1 MKKLLIL
8 STAVFLFTGLGFA
21 QTGAGAGAGKGKAKD
36 STSKKAMPKS
46 CPGKTCGKKKG

>member
-8 STAVFLFTGLGFA
+8 TTSAFLFTGFAFA
-21 QTGAGAGAGKGKAKD
+21 QTGANAGKGKAKD
-36 STSKKAMPKS
+36 STSKKTMPKS